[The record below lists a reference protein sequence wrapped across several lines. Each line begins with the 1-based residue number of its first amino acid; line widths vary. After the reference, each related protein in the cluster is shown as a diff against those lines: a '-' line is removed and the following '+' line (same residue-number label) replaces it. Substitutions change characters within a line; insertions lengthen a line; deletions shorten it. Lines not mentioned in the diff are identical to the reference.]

1 MVDNETNHPNVKTL
15 SVPEAQ
21 ALADRLY
28 SRSLSTLFVAS
39 PEVRRDLCMASRAIR
54 SMIYAI
60 DRLAAKCEDEA
71 HLLRAFHV
79 DVGGC

>member
-1 MVDNETNHPNVKTL
+1 MDGNETNHPNVKKL

-28 SRSLSTLFVAS
+28 SRSQSTLFVAS

-54 SMIYAI
+54 SMIHAI

>member
-1 MVDNETNHPNVKTL
+1 MATDETIHPNVKTL

-21 ALADRLY
+21 ALADRLL

-54 SMIYAI
+54 SLLHEVDRYASQ
-60 DRLAAKCEDEA
+60 CEDAA
-71 HLLRAFHV
+71 HILRAFRV